1 MRKANKRPLDSRAF
15 DAIQAARRLT
25 PAEFIN
31 QARVESPPK
40 DWVTSDAISAASGL
54 AESTV
59 AKHIRSLRQ
68 LGKVEERKFT
78 IRAGKRVMPVTHY
91 RLSED
96 AAAVYF
102 PNGLP
107 E

>member
-1 MRKANKRPLDSRAF
+1 MRKATKPSLDSRAF

-31 QARVESPPK
+31 QARVETPPR
-40 DWVTSDAISAASGL
+40 DWVTSEAIAAASGL
-54 AESTV
+54 AEATV
-59 AKHIRSLRQ
+59 ANHIRRLRQ
-68 LGKVEERKFT
+68 MGKVEDRKFT
-78 IRAGKRVMPVTHY
+78 VRAGKRVMPVMHY
-91 RLSED
+91 RLSQD

>member
-1 MRKANKRPLDSRAF
+1 MSKATKPSLDSRAF
-15 DAIQAARRLT
+15 DAIQAARRIT

-31 QARVESPPK
+31 LARIETPPK
-40 DWVTSDAISAASGL
+40 GWVTAEAIAAAAGL
-54 AESTV
+54 AESSVT
-59 AKHIRSLRQ
+59 KHIRSLRQ
-68 LGKVEERKFT
+68 MGKVEERKFT
-78 IRAGKRVMPVTHY
+78 IRAGKRIMPVTHY
-91 RLSED
+91 RLSKD